1 MQVTDEAIILSI
13 KAHTENSKIFQYLT
27 KGNGIFSG
35 FVRNAQKKHGYITE
49 GSKITTHWKARL
61 EEQIGTLKYEPIS
74 GNSFNFL
81 FDKEKSISI
90 SCLLQIISS
99 SFPERQHIDGL
110 FDLLENYIIS
120 LKESPFDFIKYIN
133 AELEILKLSG
143 YELILD
149 KCGHTGNTSD
159 LAYVSP
165 KTGRAISKEAGEEY
179 KHKLLPLP
187 NFQEMNK
194 RNNII
199 NSLNLTGYF
208 FDRYIYRNSKK
219 NLPKIRELLA
229 Q

>member
-27 KGNGIFSG
+27 KSNGIFSG
-35 FVRNAQKKHGYITE
+35 FIRNAQKKYGYITE
-49 GSKITTHWKARL
+49 GSKIKTHWKARL

-74 GNSFNFL
+74 GNSSNFL
-81 FDKEKSISI
+81 FDKKKSIST

-120 LKESPFDFIKYIN
+120 LKENEFNFMKYIN
-133 AELEILKLSG
+133 AELDILRLSG

-149 KCGHTGNTSD
+149 KCGHTGNISD
-159 LAYVSP
+159 LIYVSP

-187 NFQEMNK
+187 NFQEMDSK
-194 RNNII
+194 NNMI
-199 NSLNLTGYF
+199 NALNLTRYF
-208 FDRYIYRNSKK
+208 FERYI
-219 NLPKIRELLA
+219 
-229 Q
+229 